1 MFELSNK
8 IDSASKII
16 NSVIGEKNLSEK
28 VIVDVVN
35 SLNATSQP
43 KVSVL
48 NIMHKIEGTGKVKIY
63 FENDTTKFVELTGN
77 GIYGLRQSE
86 NILYRDINV
95 IGNVLVDTD
104 SDITKFF
111 LLIEC
116 EKIGG
121 YKWVKK

>member
-1 MFELSNK
+1 MFKLTNK
-8 IDSASKII
+8 IDNSSKII
-16 NSVIGEKNLSEK
+16 NTVIGEKNLSEK

-35 SLNATSQP
+35 SLNASSQP

-63 FENDTTKFVELTGN
+63 FKNDTTKFVELTGN

-86 NILYRDINV
+86 NILYKDINV
-95 IGNVLVDTD
+95 IGDVLLDTD
-104 SDITKFF
+104 SDVTKFF

-121 YKWVKK
+121 YK

>member
-1 MFELSNK
+1 MFELTNK

-48 NIMHKIEGTGKVKIY
+48 NIMHKIEGSGKVKIY

-121 YKWVKK
+121 YK

>member
-1 MFELSNK
+1 MFKLTNK
-8 IDSASKII
+8 IDNSSKII
-16 NSVIGEKNLSEK
+16 NTIIGERNLSEK
-28 VIVDVVN
+28 VAVDVVN
-35 SLNATSQP
+35 SLNASSQP

-63 FENDTTKFVELTGN
+63 FKNDTTKSVELTGN

-86 NILYRDINV
+86 NILYKDINV
-95 IGNVLVDTD
+95 IGDVLLDTD
-104 SDITKFF
+104 SDVTKFF

-121 YKWVKK
+121 YK

>member
-1 MFELSNK
+1 MFELTNK
-8 IDSASKII
+8 IDSAAKII
-16 NSVIGEKNLSEK
+16 NYVIGENNLSEK

-121 YKWVKK
+121 YK

>member
-1 MFELSNK
+1 MFKLTNK
-8 IDSASKII
+8 IDNSSKII
-16 NSVIGEKNLSEK
+16 NTVIGEKNLSEK

-35 SLNATSQP
+35 SLNASSQP

-63 FENDTTKFVELTGN
+63 FKNDTTKFVELTGN
-77 GIYGLRQSE
+77 GVYGLRQNE
-86 NILYRDINV
+86 NILYKDINV
-95 IGNVLVDTD
+95 IGDVLLDTD
-104 SDITKFF
+104 SDVTKFF

-121 YKWVKK
+121 YK

>member
-121 YKWVKK
+121 YK

>member
-1 MFELSNK
+1 
-8 IDSASKII
+8 
-16 NSVIGEKNLSEK
+16 
-28 VIVDVVN
+28 
-35 SLNATSQP
+35 
-43 KVSVL
+43 
-48 NIMHKIEGTGKVKIY
+48 MHKIEGSGKVKIY

-86 NILYRDINV
+86 NILYREINV

-121 YKWVKK
+121 YK

>member
-104 SDITKFF
+104 SDVTKFF

-121 YKWVKK
+121 YK

>member
-1 MFELSNK
+1 MFELTNK
-8 IDSASKII
+8 IDNTSKII

-104 SDITKFF
+104 SDITNFF
-111 LLIEC
+111 
-116 EKIGG
+116 
-121 YKWVKK
+121 Y

>member
-1 MFELSNK
+1 MFKLTNK
-8 IDSASKII
+8 IDNSSKII
-16 NSVIGEKNLSEK
+16 NTVIGEKNLSEK

-35 SLNATSQP
+35 SLNASSQP

-63 FENDTTKFVELTGN
+63 CKNDATKSVELTGN

-86 NILYRDINV
+86 NILYKDINV
-95 IGNVLVDTD
+95 IGDVLLDTD
-104 SDITKFF
+104 SDVTKFF

-121 YKWVKK
+121 YK

>member
-104 SDITKFF
+104 SDITNFF
-111 LLIEC
+111 
-116 EKIGG
+116 
-121 YKWVKK
+121 Y

>member
-77 GIYGLRQSE
+77 GIYGLRQSQ

-121 YKWVKK
+121 YK

>member
-1 MFELSNK
+1 MFKLTNK
-8 IDSASKII
+8 IDNSSKII
-16 NSVIGEKNLSEK
+16 NTVIGEKNLSEK
-28 VIVDVVN
+28 VAVDVVN
-35 SLNATSQP
+35 SLNASSQP

-63 FENDTTKFVELTGN
+63 FKNDTTKFVELTGN

-86 NILYRDINV
+86 NILYKDINV
-95 IGNVLVDTD
+95 IGDVLLDTD
-104 SDITKFF
+104 SDVTKFF

-121 YKWVKK
+121 YK

>member
-48 NIMHKIEGTGKVKIY
+48 NIMHKIDGTGKVKIY

-86 NILYRDINV
+86 NILYKDIDV
-95 IGNVLVDTD
+95 IGNVLLDTD
-104 SDITKFF
+104 SDVTKFF

-121 YKWVKK
+121 YK

>member
-63 FENDTTKFVELTGN
+63 FENDEVMSKIVENTDGLLYKECDDKQLYE
-77 GIYGLRQSE
+77 IY
-86 NILYRDINV
+86 IDPYTMDIYRLNV
-95 IGNVLVDTD
+95 KL
-104 SDITKFF
+104 
-111 LLIEC
+111 
-116 EKIGG
+116 
-121 YKWVKK
+121 